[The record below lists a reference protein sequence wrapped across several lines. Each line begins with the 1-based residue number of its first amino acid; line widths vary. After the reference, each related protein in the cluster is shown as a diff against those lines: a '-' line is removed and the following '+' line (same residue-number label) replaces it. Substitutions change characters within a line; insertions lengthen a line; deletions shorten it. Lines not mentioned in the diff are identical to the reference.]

1 MLSLLAEHRF
11 ISALRTNFYTR
22 SVPGSNIF
30 VTYPAIYP
38 QQVDLTQSSLISN
51 ETCRCDHT
59 SDCVYPAGIY
69 NQSQAIIPNQVFSL
83 DAPPLFMIPGFQ
95 IGCVPQNA
103 LFQSTLECFYNQS
116 CLDIVISLTGAL
128 RTVST
133 LHFSNSSSRFSPTTT
148 VAVLFD
154 NLMIESWD
162 NTTDFATYFQICAP
176 KTCSYSYV
184 QRFFL
189 IYVITIIAS
198 VFSGIRV
205 ALYTVSPLFVKV
217 ILRSCSKRVSV
228 QKTEERYKPKR
239 NFQDRI
245 WKFLKLIHHKVITL
259 NLFKT
264 TFINVQH

>member
-1 MLSLLAEHRF
+1 
-11 ISALRTNFYTR
+11 
-22 SVPGSNIF
+22 
-30 VTYPAIYP
+30 
-38 QQVDLTQSSLISN
+38 
-51 ETCRCDHT
+51 HT

-69 NQSQAIIPNQVFSL
+69 NQSQAIIPHQVFSL